1 MQMRAADIKKFRKF
15 AAYVSV
21 KMPEVAKVDVIISEI
36 QKQAGTIDK
45 KTIKEAL
52 LWGKGPMIKIVPG
65 LKCGGDSAL
74 GCFKP
79 DSHSNEIEIGEE
91 TVREFESGKG
101 LRKTPKGQH
110 VFLVGVTLLHELTH
124 WADDQDGVDTPGEE
138 GEAFE
143 KAIYGGV
150 ID

>member
-1 MQMRAADIKKFRKF
+1 MQKDGIKKFRKF

-45 KTIKEAL
+45 KTIKEAMF
-52 LWGKGPMIKIVPG
+52 WGKGPMIKIVPG
-65 LKCGGDSAL
+65 LKCGGTDAL
-74 GCFKP
+74 GCF
-79 DSHSNEIEIGEE
+79 DFGFHSDEIRIGEE
-91 TVREFESGKG
+91 TVKEFEKGKG
-101 LRKTPKGQH
+101 LRKTPKGQQ

-124 WADDQDGVDTPGEE
+124 WADDQDSVDDPPEEE

-150 ID
+150 IV